1 MKICFS
7 WWRDRLWGKWFPQTQ
22 DLCFNF
28 FLSVSSVAQ
37 SCPIFCDPT
46 DCKHARLPCPL
57 PTPGAYSNSCHWV
70 GVNLLLLISSL
81 FFLSNRE
88 STRGF
93 SGGSDGKEST
103 CNSGDL
109 GSVPGLGRF
118 PGEGNGN
125 PLQYSGLEISMD
137 CIVHGVERSW
147 KCLSN
152 FHFHTSQ

>member
-1 MKICFS
+1 MKRQAMRGNGFPKPKIYVLISSYWSVQFS
-7 WWRDRLWGKWFPQTQ
+7 W
-22 DLCFNF
+22 
-28 FLSVSSVAQ
+28 SVVSNSLRPHGLQ
-37 SCPIFCDPT
+37 HT
-46 DCKHARLPCPL
+46 RLPCPL

-70 GVNLLLLISSL
+70 GINLLLLISSL
-81 FFLSNRE
+81 FFLSNKG

-93 SGGSDGKEST
+93 SGGSDDKESS

-109 GSVPGLGRF
+109 GSIPGLGRS

-137 CIVHGVERSW
+137 YIVHGIERSW